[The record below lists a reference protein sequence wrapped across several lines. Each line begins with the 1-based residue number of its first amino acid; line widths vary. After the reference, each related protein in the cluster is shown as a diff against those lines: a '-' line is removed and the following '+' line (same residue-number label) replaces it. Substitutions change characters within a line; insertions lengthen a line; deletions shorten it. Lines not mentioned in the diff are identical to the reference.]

1 MKTRKLPLTRIARRI
16 GLMIIFLLSM
26 ACKSHE
32 TSSFLIKDNA
42 EVEEK
47 KYKQVSCG
55 SRRRGHDMFAFSD
68 SI

>member
-1 MKTRKLPLTRIARRI
+1 MKTRKITLTSLMRRI
-16 GLMIIFLLSM
+16 GLMVIFMLSM
-26 ACKSHE
+26 ACKNHE